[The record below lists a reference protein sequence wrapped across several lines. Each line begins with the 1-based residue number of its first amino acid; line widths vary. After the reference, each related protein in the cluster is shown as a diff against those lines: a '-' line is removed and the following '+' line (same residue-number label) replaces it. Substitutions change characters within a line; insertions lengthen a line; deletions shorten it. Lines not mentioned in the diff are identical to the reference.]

1 MFRFRLLRKS
11 LQFVGFFSLRMT
23 SFEAKAAVTT
33 VQNLGPARSVAQKN
47 PSEVIMRWKDYR
59 LSGELAQQDWVQN
72 LDLSGAQNF
81 INFGQ
86 NKHPPKILLL
96 YGSLR
101 PVSYSKKLC
110 YEFARVLEY
119 LGAECRI
126 FDPRDL
132 PMFDV
137 ATYESHPKVKELREL
152 SEWSEG
158 QVWVSPEQHGAITGV
173 MKTQVD
179 WIPLSI
185 GSVRPTQVIF
195 IISGICYR
203 SPLSMI
209 VFSLSGFFLLLC
221 SILITM

>member
-1 MFRFRLLRKS
+1 MS
-11 LQFVGFFSLRMT
+11 
-23 SFEAKAAVTT
+23 SFGESKAVTT
-33 VQNLGPARSVAQKN
+33 VQNLGMARNVQKTS
-47 PSEVIMRWKDYR
+47 SESSTGVTMPWKDYR
-59 LSGELAQQDWVQN
+59 LNGELAGENDWVQK

-81 INFGQ
+81 INLGQ
-86 NKHPPKILLL
+86 SKHPPKILLL

-119 LGAECRI
+119 LGADCRI

-132 PMFDV
+132 PMHDV
-137 ATYESHPKVKELREL
+137 ATYENHPKVKELREL

-173 MKTQVD
+173 MKTQID

-185 GSVRPTQVIF
+185 GSVRPTQVMLTKLHLILL
-195 IISGICYR
+195 GWD
-203 SPLSMI
+203 
-209 VFSLSGFFLLLC
+209 VFY
-221 SILITM
+221 